1 MPNTPSIADTIP
13 GFDSTSWQGFFVPA
27 RTPRDV
33 VLALHQA
40 TVKVLQMP
48 DVIERLR
55 TGGNEAVGSTPEEF
69 DARFK
74 ADVVKFAKIIADANI
89 PKQD

>member
-1 MPNTPSIADTIP
+1 
-13 GFDSTSWQGFFVPA
+13 
-27 RTPRDV
+27 
-33 VLALHQA
+33 
-40 TVKVLQMP
+40 MP

-69 DARFK
+69 EKLFK
-74 ADVVKFAKIIADANI
+74 ADIVKFAKIIADANI